1 MPLRTTLS
9 ISCNSLSETKTLAGC
24 FASCLNEGLVVG
36 LNGPLGVGKSEF
48 VRFVI
53 CAACGDDTEVPSPTF
68 TLVQHYET
76 ASGLPI
82 IHMDLYRLEQPEDV
96 LALGIEDSFYEAVNF
111 IEWPDKMGAFWPV
124 NAINISWSFVQNN
137 ARTATITADERFCEI
152 LNAAIIEAGLHA
164 QYID

>member
-1 MPLRTTLS
+1 LRTTLS
-9 ISCNSLSETKTLAGC
+9 ISCNSLSETKTLAGW
-24 FASCLNEGLVVG
+24 FASCLKEGLVIG

-53 CAACGDDTEVPSPTF
+53 CAACCDDTEVPSPTF

-76 ASGLPI
+76 VSGLPI

-124 NAINISWSFVQNN
+124 NAINIFWSFAQNN

>member
-1 MPLRTTLS
+1 MPLRATLS

-24 FASCLNEGLVVG
+24 FAYCLKEGLVIG

-96 LALGIEDSFYEAVNF
+96 LELGIEDSFYEAVNF